1 MSNTNPKVKGLQ
13 PPCAAHDLQHKKSD
27 QTKSNILYLNGKNS
41 VATTVCNTPCVDTND
56 EMHTVHAM
64 VGLTPSDKP
73 QHIKDIDNMTEAALK
88 KAYPEEHNSWRSRRS
103 TAKKESLPW
112 SHEFDKFSGFLRIVG
127 PKPKPKYQL
136 DKRIKEYGY
145 VPDNVRWVSP
155 TENVINRKATRLLT
169 HNGETHPVTVWAK
182 INNISKST
190 LFGRLRMGWSP
201 SEAITGCHATPSP
214 SYNLSESQLK
224 ISNAEQRAW
233 AYTPWPNQYRIQWE
247 CLYQEYGWRV
257 EARLEFYVRY
267 SALMVSL
274 YSNSDSENY
283 PPDDE
288 CYSITKEQE
297 DEKMRLIERC
307 KNWLAFNKDAA
318 RKYNERSQ
326 GSRHLFK
333 NRYVPESVENL
344 LCDLAAK
351 HEKI

>member
-1 MSNTNPKVKGLQ
+1 MSNTNPQVKSLQQPCAASDLQ
-13 PPCAAHDLQHKKSD
+13 PPKS
-27 QTKSNILYLNGKNS
+27 QNEKSNVLYLNGKNS
-41 VATTVCNTPCVDTND
+41 VAATVCNTPNVDTD
-56 EMHTVHAM
+56 DDMHTVHAE
-64 VGLTPSDKP
+64 VGLTTPDIH

-88 KAYPEEHNSWRSRRS
+88 KAYPKEHNSWRSRRS

-112 SHEFDKFSGFLRIVG
+112 SPKFDGFSGFLRIVG
-127 PKPKPKYQL
+127 PKPKPDYQL

-155 TENVINRKATRLLT
+155 TQNSLNRDATRFLT
-169 HNGETHPVTVWAK
+169 HNGETHSVSTWARK
-182 INNISKST
+182 TNTSKST

-214 SYNLSESQLK
+214 SYNLPESQLK

-247 CLYQEYGWRV
+247 CLYQEHGWRV

-267 SALMVSL
+267 SALMASL
-274 YSNSDSENY
+274 YSNSVSENY

-307 KNWLAFNKDAA
+307 KNWLDFNKDAA

-326 GSRHLFK
+326 GSRHLYK
-333 NRYVPESVENL
+333 QRYVPESVENL